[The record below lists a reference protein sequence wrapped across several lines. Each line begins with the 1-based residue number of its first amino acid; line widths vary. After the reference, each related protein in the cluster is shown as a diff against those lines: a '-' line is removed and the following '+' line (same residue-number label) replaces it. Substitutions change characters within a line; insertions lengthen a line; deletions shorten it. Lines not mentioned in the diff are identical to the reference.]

1 MDNEGFKKQ
10 IVDELKLLA
19 GKTIAEGNQYVLN
32 INNGVPEVIAQAIV
46 NMMYDNGLF
55 VEKLKR

>member
-1 MDNEGFKKQ
+1 MDNEAFKKH

>member
-1 MDNEGFKKQ
+1 MDNEAFKKQ